1 MKKVLVVGGGGREH
15 AILWKLKQGK
25 EELELFCAPGNG
37 GIAKLATCIP
47 IKADDIE
54 GITTWAK
61 ENEMDLVF
69 VAPDDPLAL
78 GMVDALHAA
87 GIRAFGPT
95 KAAAEIEWSKSYSK
109 WLMKKYGI
117 PTAAF
122 EVFDNADKAIR
133 YLSEAN
139 YPIVVKADGL
149 ALGKGVLICD
159 DFEQAK
165 QAVQEL
171 MLDKKF
177 GAAGAQVVIEEF
189 MTGPEVSV
197 LAFCDGKTI
206 LPMVSAQDHKR
217 AYDGDEGLNT
227 GGMGTFAPSPK
238 FTPELQEYAQKA
250 IFEKTVD
257 ALNAEGR
264 EFKGVI
270 FFGLMITPDGLKVL
284 EYNARLGDPEAQS
297 VFMMMDTDLME
308 VIDAVIDGTLDQVS
322 FQWKDGNAVCVVMAS
337 GGYPQKYESGK
348 LIEGLDGVEDGVVVF
363 HAGTKL
369 GEDGKLYTNG
379 GRVLGVTA
387 VGRDIPHA
395 REIAYRN
402 VERIKF
408 EGAHYR
414 KDIGIK

>member
-15 AILWKLKQGK
+15 AILWKLADSK
-25 EELELFCAPGNG
+25 EALELYCAPGNG
-37 GIAKLATCIP
+37 GIAQLATCVP
-47 IKADDIE
+47 IKADDVE
-54 GITTWAK
+54 GIVGWAK
-61 ENEMDLVF
+61 ENAMDMVF

-78 GMVDALHAA
+78 GMVDALQEA

-109 WLMKKYGI
+109 WLMKQYGI
-117 PTAAF
+117 PTAGF
-122 EVFDNADKAIR
+122 EVFDDAAR
-133 YLSEAN
+133 AVEYLKDAR

-149 ALGKGVLICD
+149 ALGKGVLICEN
-159 DFEQAK
+159 FEQAK
-165 QAVQEL
+165 QAVADI
-171 MLDKKF
+171 MLDQKF
-177 GAAGAQVVIEEF
+177 GAAGARVVIEEF

-217 AYDGDEGLNT
+217 AYDNDEGLNT

-238 FTPELQEYAQKA
+238 FTPELQAYAQKE

-270 FFGLMITPDGLKVL
+270 FFGLMLTPDGMKVL
-284 EYNARLGDPEAQS
+284 EYNARLGDPETQS
-297 VFMMMDTDLME
+297 VFMLLNSDLFD
-308 VIDAVIDGTLDQVS
+308 IINAVIDGKLDTVQYD
-322 FQWKDGNAVCVVMAS
+322 WKDESAVCVVMAS
-337 GGYPQKYESGK
+337 GGYPQNYENGK
-348 LIEGLDGVEDGVVVF
+348 RIEGLDQADDGVVVF
-363 HAGTKL
+363 HAGTK
-369 GEDGKLYTNG
+369 GQDGAILTNG

-387 VGRDIPHA
+387 TGRDIAEA
-395 REIAYRN
+395 REKAYAN
-402 VERIKF
+402 VAKIHF

-414 KDIGIK
+414 RDIGIK

>member
-25 EELELFCAPGNG
+25 EELEFFCAPGNG

-206 LPMVSAQDHKR
+206 LPMMSAQDHKR

-238 FTPELQEYAQKA
+238 FTLELQEYAQKA

-284 EYNARLGDPEAQS
+284 EYNARLGDPEVQS
-297 VFMMMDTDLME
+297 VFMMMDMDLME

-322 FQWKDGNAVCVVMAS
+322 LQWKDGNAVCVVMAS

-348 LIEGLDGVEDGVVVF
+348 LIEGMDDVEDGVVVF

-387 VGRDIPHA
+387 VGRDISHA

-402 VERIKF
+402 VEKIKF

-414 KDIGIK
+414 KDIGLK

>member
-25 EELELFCAPGNG
+25 EALELFCAPGNG
-37 GIAKLATCIP
+37 GIAQIATCVP
-47 IKADDIE
+47 IKADDVE
-54 GITTWAK
+54 GMVAWSK
-61 ENEMDLVF
+61 ENGMDLVF

-78 GMVDALHAA
+78 GMVDALQEA

-117 PTAAF
+117 PTADF
-122 EVFDNADKAIR
+122 EVFDDADQAIR
-133 YLSEAN
+133 YLLEAN

-159 DFEQAK
+159 NFGQAK
-165 QAVQEL
+165 QAVQEI

-177 GAAGAQVVIEEF
+177 GAAGAQVVIEEL

-217 AYDGDEGLNT
+217 AYDGDKGLNT

-238 FTPELQEYAQKA
+238 FTSELQEYARKA
-250 IFEKTVD
+250 IFEKTVE

-297 VFMMMDTDLME
+297 VFMMMDTELIE
-308 VIDAVIDGTLDQVS
+308 VIDAVIDGTLDRVS

-348 LIEGLDGVEDGVVVF
+348 LIEGLDDVEDGVVVF

-369 GEDGKLYTNG
+369 GEDGRLYTNG

-387 VGRDIPHA
+387 VGKDIPHA

-402 VERIKF
+402 AEKIRF

>member
-15 AILWKLKQGK
+15 AILWKLKQGN
-25 EELELFCAPGNG
+25 EALELFCAPGNG
-37 GIAKLATCIP
+37 GIAELATCVP
-47 IKADDIE
+47 IKADDVE
-54 GITTWAK
+54 GMVTWSK
-61 ENEMDLVF
+61 ENGMDLVF

-78 GMVDALHAA
+78 GMVDALQEAD
-87 GIRAFGPT
+87 IRAFGPT

-122 EVFDNADKAIR
+122 EVFDDADKAIR

-165 QAVQEL
+165 QAVQEI

-238 FTPELQEYAQKA
+238 FTLELQEYARKA
-250 IFEKTVD
+250 IFEKTVE

-264 EFKGVI
+264 TFKGVI

-308 VIDAVIDGTLDQVS
+308 VVDAVIDGTLDQVS

-348 LIEGLDGVEDGVVVF
+348 LIEGLDDVEDSVMVF

-369 GEDGKLYTNG
+369 GEDGRLYTNG

-387 VGRDIPHA
+387 AGRDIQHA

-402 VERIKF
+402 VEKIRF

>member
-25 EELELFCAPGNG
+25 EALELFCAPGNG
-37 GIAKLATCIP
+37 GIAQIATCVP
-47 IKADDIE
+47 IKADDVE
-54 GITTWAK
+54 GMVAWSK
-61 ENEMDLVF
+61 ENGMDLVF

-78 GMVDALHAA
+78 GMVDALQEA

-117 PTAAF
+117 PTADF
-122 EVFDNADKAIR
+122 EVFDDADQAIR
-133 YLSEAN
+133 YLLEAN

-159 DFEQAK
+159 NFGQAK
-165 QAVQEL
+165 QAVQEI

-238 FTPELQEYAQKA
+238 FTPELQEYARKA
-250 IFEKTVD
+250 IFEKTVE

-297 VFMMMDTDLME
+297 VFMMMDTELIE
-308 VIDAVIDGTLDQVS
+308 VIDAVIDGTLDRVS

-348 LIEGLDGVEDGVVVF
+348 LIEGLDDAEDGVVVF

-369 GEDGKLYTNG
+369 GEDGRLYTNG

-387 VGRDIPHA
+387 VGKDIPHA

-402 VERIKF
+402 AENIRF
-408 EGAHYR
+408 AGAHYR
-414 KDIGIK
+414 QDIGIK